1 MSEGFTPP
9 PPEHRR
15 LPARRLAWVGGAWLL
30 LVGLALLVVRWGVRA
45 YTPWAPARFPPALG
59 VSEVADVN
67 QRPFELEDAAP
78 RLREAQRARLRGYGW
93 VDRDAGVIHIPVEQ
107 ALEQVLSTEEGAR
120 P

>member
-1 MSEGFTPP
+1 MSEGFIPP
-9 PPEHRR
+9 PPEPRM
-15 LPARRLAWVGGAWLL
+15 LPTRHIAGVGCAWLFV
-30 LVGLALLVVRWGVRA
+30 VGIALLLIRWSVREYA
-45 YTPWAPARFPPALG
+45 PWAPAGFPPTLG

-67 QRPFELEDAAP
+67 QRLFKREDAAP